1 MNRRDAEVAES
12 LRVEPGVQLNQLTHG
27 VIGAAIEVHRV
38 LGPGFLESVLRV
50 ELTLRGMRF
59 ARQVPIGVQYKG
71 HAVGAARVDLVVE
84 DHILIE
90 LKALEVLAPVHFAQV
105 LSYLKA
111 TGLQLGLLITFNVPV
126 LQHGIRRIILNP

>member
-1 MNRRDAEVAES
+1 
-12 LRVEPGVQLNQLTHG
+12 VEPGVQLNQLTHG